1 MAQHIQVIPY
11 RSEWEEQYKRESSLI
26 SNILGDEL
34 IEIHHIGSTAVPGLQ
49 AKPIIDIM
57 PIVKEL
63 SHIDRLYSQFETI
76 GYECLGEF
84 GMSYRRYFRKGG
96 DERTHQ
102 IHIFEE
108 SNIKDINRHLAVRDY
123 LRSHTKV
130 AAEYGRLKTE
140 LAKRYPYDIDSYCSG
155 KEDFVKNMEKEA
167 LQWWKEHTDLN
178 VSQGEKRK

>member
-26 SNILGDEL
+26 SDILGSEL
-34 IEIHHIGSTAVPGLQ
+34 IEIHHIGSTAVRGLP

-57 PIVKEL
+57 PIVKEV
-63 SHIDRLYSQFETI
+63 SRIDKFYPQFEAI

-84 GMSYRRYFRKGG
+84 GMSCRRYFRKGG

-108 SNIKDINRHLAVRDY
+108 SNTKDINRHLAVRDY
-123 LRSHTKV
+123 LRNHTEV
-130 AAEYGRLKTE
+130 AAEYGRLKAE
-140 LAKRYPYDIDSYCSG
+140 LAKKYPYDIGSYCNG
-155 KEDFVKNMEKEA
+155 KDNFVKN
-167 LQWWKEHTDLN
+167 WKIKLCN
-178 VSQGEKRK
+178 GG